1 MLLKRPLEELKE
13 ALLRERKTEM
23 DITVSFYSETKDNS

>member
-13 ALLRERKTEM
+13 VLLKPEKT
-23 DITVSFYSETKDNS
+23 DLDLSVPSI